1 MTQPHVMPAAVLQ
14 TSGEAEPAPEEVS
27 VPPILVTEQEVAF
40 GTATALGL
48 QPRTSRWWIRATQVF
63 VESGRRRWLD
73 AALMPR
79 LGRVLSALTQPSP
92 HHPRREP
99 AYLEAARMSREMERL

>member
-1 MTQPHVMPAAVLQ
+1 MTEQHVMPAAALQ
-14 TSGEAEPAPEEVS
+14 TSAETEPAPDEVS
-27 VPPILVTEQEVAF
+27 VPPVLVTEQEVAF
-40 GTATALGL
+40 GTAAALGL
-48 QPRTSRWWIRATQVF
+48 QPRTSRWSFRAIRVF

-73 AALMPR
+73 TALMPR

-99 AYLEAARMSREMERL
+99 AYFEAARMSREMERL